1 MDNEENAPAE
11 EQDSSEPENP
21 GEIIV
26 KGEDMN
32 DEQPIAPEPEN
43 PGEPIQEGFHLP
55 ESDDD
60 EPSQEE

>member
-21 GEIIV
+21 GEIILA
-26 KGEDMN
+26 GEDMN

-43 PGEPIQEGFHLP
+43 PGEPVERGVDLL

-60 EPSQEE
+60 EPSQKE